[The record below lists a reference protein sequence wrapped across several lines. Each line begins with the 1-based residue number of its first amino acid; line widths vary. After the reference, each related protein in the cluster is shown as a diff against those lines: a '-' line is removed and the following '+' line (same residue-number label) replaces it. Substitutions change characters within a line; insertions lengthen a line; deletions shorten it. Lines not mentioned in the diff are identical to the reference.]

1 VKALDAGPM
10 LAAARRPIGPDATSD
25 DVERDLARVGAFLLL
40 AMVNALASGAVVE
53 VLQDESAATYAP
65 RLTREDGAI
74 DWTRPASAIHNL
86 IRGLHPWP
94 HAFTYH
100 EGRRLILLRSHVVR
114 PAASPASAPN
124 VIGAGGQQGE
134 DRDRRG
140 RPIPP
145 GTIVKADGDRL
156 HVSTGSG
163 IVAIT
168 ELQGEGRRPMTA
180 RAFLAGS
187 QLGEGDVLTPTS

>member
-1 VKALDAGPM
+1 VKALDAGPV

-25 DVERDLARVGAFLLL
+25 DVERDLAHIGAPLLL

-53 VLQDESAATYAP
+53 VPQDESAATYAP
-65 RLTREDGAI
+65 RLVREEGAI
-74 DWTRPASAIHNL
+74 DWTRPAPAIHNL

-100 EGRRLILLRSHVVR
+100 EGRRLILLRSSVVR
-114 PAASPASAPN
+114 PPDPSAPASH
-124 VIGAGGQQGE
+124 VTGTGGRQGV
-134 DRDRRG
+134 DRHERRP
-140 RPIPP
+140 PIPP
-145 GTIVKADGDRL
+145 GTIVEAGGDRL

-187 QLGEGDVLTPTS
+187 RMAEGDLLTPGP